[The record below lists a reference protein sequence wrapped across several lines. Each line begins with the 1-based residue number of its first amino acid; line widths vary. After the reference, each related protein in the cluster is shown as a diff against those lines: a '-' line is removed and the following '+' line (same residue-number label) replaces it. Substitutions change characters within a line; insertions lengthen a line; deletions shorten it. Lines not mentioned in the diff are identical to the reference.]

1 MTTTDALD
9 PNIARSTG
17 TTTGGIYT
25 AIRPDAVA
33 PDNKLGKDSFLK
45 LLVAQMKYQDPMNP
59 ASATDFIAQT
69 AQFTVVEQLASMAKQ
84 SDELLASQQMISA
97 TSFIG
102 RDVMWTTKDDTGAD
116 VSHEGNVTGVS
127 FTADGPLLRVG
138 DEDVPMSS
146 LKAVAPMLQ
155 PAPAAPPN
163 DSTTDGA
170 STGTDAATPTDPTN

>member
-17 TTTGGIYT
+17 STTGGIFT
-25 AIRPDAVA
+25 AVRPDAKA
-33 PDNKLGKDSFLK
+33 PDNKLGKDAFLK
-45 LLVAQMKYQDPMNP
+45 LLVAQMKYQDPMDP
-59 ASATDFIAQT
+59 ASGTDFIAQT
-69 AQFTVVEQLASMAKQ
+69 AQFTVVEQLAAMAKQ
-84 SDELLASQQMISA
+84 SDEMLASQRIISA

-116 VSHEGNVTGVS
+116 VSHEGTVTGVS

-138 DEDVPMSS
+138 AEDVPMSS

-155 PAPAAPPN
+155 PAPPAT
-163 DSTTDGA
+163 TTDGA
-170 STGTDAATPTDPTN
+170 STGTAATTQTGPTN